1 MRSIYLSILLLFN
14 KGDQNIQKLNMI
26 NKEELAKLSR
36 DEVRKLFYEK
46 RKACRTCAQ
55 FGEMIFNDQE
65 YILIKERLS
74 EYLIEEKNKK

>member
-1 MRSIYLSILLLFN
+1 
-14 KGDQNIQKLNMI
+14 MI
-26 NKEELAKLSR
+26 NKEELVKLSR

-55 FGEMIFNDQE
+55 FGEMIFNDPE

-74 EYLIEEKNKK
+74 EYLKRRLLKGEYNNGTDN

>member
-1 MRSIYLSILLLFN
+1 
-14 KGDQNIQKLNMI
+14 MI
-26 NKEELAKLSR
+26 NKEELVKLSR

-74 EYLIEEKNKK
+74 EYLKRRLLKGEYNNGIDN

>member
-1 MRSIYLSILLLFN
+1 
-14 KGDQNIQKLNMI
+14 MI
-26 NKEELAKLSR
+26 NKEELAKLSQ

-55 FGEMIFNDQE
+55 FGEMIFNDPE

-74 EYLIEEKNKK
+74 EYLKRRLLKGEYNNGTDN

>member
-1 MRSIYLSILLLFN
+1 
-14 KGDQNIQKLNMI
+14 MI

-74 EYLIEEKNKK
+74 EYLKRRLLKGEYNNGTDN

>member
-1 MRSIYLSILLLFN
+1 MD
-14 KGDQNIQKLNMI
+14 KVPEELNMI
-26 NKEELAKLSR
+26 NKEELVKLSR

>member
-1 MRSIYLSILLLFN
+1 
-14 KGDQNIQKLNMI
+14 MI

-55 FGEMIFNDQE
+55 FGEMIFNDPE

-74 EYLIEEKNKK
+74 EYLIKEKTRNDKTRND

>member
-1 MRSIYLSILLLFN
+1 
-14 KGDQNIQKLNMI
+14 MI

-65 YILIKERLS
+65 YILIKERLC
-74 EYLIEEKNKK
+74 EYLKRRLLKGEYNNGTDN

>member
-1 MRSIYLSILLLFN
+1 
-14 KGDQNIQKLNMI
+14 MI

-65 YILIKERLS
+65 YILIKERLC
-74 EYLIEEKNKK
+74 EYLKRRLLKGEHNNGTDN

>member
-1 MRSIYLSILLLFN
+1 MFHLKIIR
-14 KGDQNIQKLNMI
+14 
-26 NKEELAKLSR
+26 EELVKLSR

-55 FGEMIFNDQE
+55 FGEMIFNDPE

-74 EYLIEEKNKK
+74 EYLKRRLLKGEYNNGTDN

>member
-1 MRSIYLSILLLFN
+1 
-14 KGDQNIQKLNMI
+14 MI

-55 FGEMIFNDQE
+55 FGEMIFNDPE

-74 EYLIEEKNKK
+74 EYLKRRLLKAEYNNGTDN

>member
-1 MRSIYLSILLLFN
+1 
-14 KGDQNIQKLNMI
+14 MI

-55 FGEMIFNDQE
+55 FGGNDF
-65 YILIKERLS
+65 
-74 EYLIEEKNKK
+74 

>member
-1 MRSIYLSILLLFN
+1 
-14 KGDQNIQKLNMI
+14 MI

-46 RKACRTCAQ
+46 RKACKTCAQ

-74 EYLIEEKNKK
+74 EYLKRRLLKGEYNNGTVN